1 MRKKKLSSI
10 CKVSNG
16 FAFKSKDYTD
26 DGYRVI
32 RITNVQKGFVVD
44 NNPKFVPQEIAD
56 RAGAFK
62 LCLW

>member
-32 RITNVQKGFVVD
+32 RITNVQRD
-44 NNPKFVPQEIAD
+44 
-56 RAGAFK
+56 
-62 LCLW
+62 LLWITIQSLYHKK